1 MSTVKSTVKSLE
13 LDINTAKIIQQK
25 QADLYDYLVEQFDK
39 FKDGE
44 KIELTEQDKKG
55 DNVTMSDDNL
65 LKHINNTANTI
76 AGLERG
82 SKTLQDMQRMV
93 KILDILMELVPVKDF
108 KKIPIELIKGDLNI
122 SQS

>member
-1 MSTVKSTVKSLE
+1 MSATIKSLE

-25 QADLYDYLVEQFDK
+25 QADLYNYLVEQF
-39 FKDGE
+39 E
-44 KIELTEQDKKG
+44 KYKNGDSIELTQEDRFG
-55 DNVTMSDDNL
+55 DHIAMSDDNL

-93 KILDILMELVPVKDF
+93 KILDILIELVPVKDF